1 VTLALFLVP
10 LYSAPPSTPV
20 LLSLFTL
27 PCQISFSAVMEL
39 GIKACYKGGDD
50 VAFVLYF
57 MGDLQKLG
65 SAQRFLLKL
74 PFCQGRFVVN
84 GVAQFLTF
92 A

>member
-1 VTLALFLVP
+1 
-10 LYSAPPSTPV
+10 
-20 LLSLFTL
+20 
-27 PCQISFSAVMEL
+27 MEL

-74 PFCQGRFVVN
+74 LFCQGRFVVN